1 MSYLA
6 GGIAGGL
13 EPWEEEYGRG
23 ITQALAEMSL
33 SSRRIVMH
41 AVGLITAI
49 EVSNRVSIN
58 VLLPDLQGNVAGSS
72 DDVSWVLILYNLGF
86 VCSIALSYWMTRVIG
101 ARRHLLLSALLYS
114 CGAFGCFCGAHSLS
128 LLLISR
134 VVMGFGGGAF
144 LVRGVI
150 LAGILFPGKGRAVAL
165 FWLFLEVNI
174 FQVIYP
180 TAMGWISDTL
190 HWNYAFLLDF
200 PFLAI
205 GVFLIRRYLPR
216 GLLFLR
222 SERAYVDSWGAGLLI
237 AALSCLQVAL
247 SRGERDEWFQSAF
260 IDCFLLVALVCF
272 AGFLWWDWRPEN
284 REPVLHLRL
293 VWRQRPLRASL
304 GIVMIVGAM
313 LGAGLFV
320 LPQYLRTVQDYSATQ
335 TGGFVSAYTL
345 GLGMGAIVSLR
356 FLVARL
362 GGAKLVAI
370 GALIMCGACVNFI
383 YTWTPTTPTW
393 VLAISA
399 FLQGLALGPLLSGAS
414 NLATG
419 QAAIVDLNDVSTSF
433 YFVRQLG
440 NTLGVTAA
448 TVIFD
453 HRQTL
458 HSARLVDVA
467 NRLNLTVQA
476 TLAQYAGLIAR
487 GGGAGSN
494 PSLGAVQLLQAGV
507 ITQSKLLAYI
517 DIYLGLAVLSVVI
530 LLLLGLARIK
540 HVSASMRPHFH
551 WW

>member
-6 GGIAGGL
+6 GGVAGGL
-13 EPWEEEYGRG
+13 EPWEQEYERG
-23 ITQALAEMSL
+23 LTQALVELSL
-33 SSRRIVMH
+33 SRRRIVMH

-49 EVSNRVSIN
+49 EVSNRIAIN
-58 VLLPDLQGNVAGSS
+58 VLLPDLQGNVAGNS

-101 ARRHLLLSALLYS
+101 TRRHLLLSALLYS
-114 CGAFGCFCGAHSLS
+114 FGAIGCFCSAHSLR

-144 LVRGVI
+144 LVRAVI
-150 LAGILFPGKGRAVAL
+150 LAGLLLPGKGRAVAL

-174 FQVIYP
+174 FQAIYP
-180 TAMGWISDTL
+180 VAMGWISDTL

-205 GVFLIRRYLPR
+205 GGFLVWKYLPR

-222 SERAYVDSWGAGLLI
+222 SERAYVDGWGAGLLI

-260 IDCFLLVALVCF
+260 IDCFLIVALICF

-284 REPVLHLRL
+284 PEPVLHLRL
-293 VWRQRPLRASL
+293 VWKQRPLRASL
-304 GIVMIVGAM
+304 AIVMIVGAM

-345 GLGMGAIVSLR
+345 GLGVGAVVSLR
-356 FLVARL
+356 YLVVRL
-362 GGAKLVAI
+362 GGTKLVTI
-370 GALIMCGACVNFI
+370 GAVLMCVACVNFI

-393 VLAISA
+393 VLAIA
-399 FLQGLALGPLLSGAS
+399 AYLQGMALGPLLVGAS
-414 NLATG
+414 NVATG

-440 NTLGVTAA
+440 NTLGITAA
-448 TVIFD
+448 TVILD

-467 NRLNLTVQA
+467 NRLNPTLQA

-487 GGGAGSN
+487 SGGAGSN
-494 PSLGAVQLLQAGV
+494 PSLGAVQLLQAAV
-507 ITQSKLLAYI
+507 IAQSKLLAYI
-517 DIYLGLAVLSVVI
+517 DIYFGLAVLSVVI
-530 LLLLGLARIK
+530 LLLLGWARIRHAPV
-540 HVSASMRPHFH
+540 HVRAHFH